1 MSELIKVSQIC
12 AMANCRVLIKDNGNG
27 ATLFIGKAHEAAKSR
42 FSDCEFEA
50 VSISGGAVIL
60 WLPREES

>member
-42 FSDCEFEA
+42 FSDCDFEA
-50 VSISGGAVIL
+50 VNISSGALIL